1 MKGLAHGFQT
11 TPGSTLGFHKDT
23 WVACWVD
30 GERKS
35 GEGPEPFSP
44 TTVSMMLYLFYI
56 LGFCISVYLKKKK
69 QVSPL
74 KTIQLNSFQSPSF
87 DV

>member
-1 MKGLAHGFQT
+1 MKVLAHGFQT

-44 TTVSMMLYLFYI
+44 TTFSMMLYLFYI
-56 LGFCISVYLKKKK
+56 LGFCISVYLKKTSLSSENHSAKWLPK
-69 QVSPL
+69 
-74 KTIQLNSFQSPSF
+74 SFF
-87 DV
+87 